1 MNKFASYQINEYTKD
16 KKGYLKFEEC
26 TILFPSPTSNEY
38 EVKVACV
45 EIFGRAIKASI
56 SDSNGCPKY
65 VFNHFA
71 SCQIESKVMKIIKS
85 DCFWFQFNNVIMLAN
100 KELISALNE
109 YILSVEDMYE
119 SYYLH
124 EYEKELSQISG
135 YTLINNDGINI
146 NNMTGME
153 FELLCKK
160 LIDKMGFETEMT
172 KASGDGGIDIIAYN
186 HQPLLSGKYIIQCKR
201 YSGSVGEPIIR
212 DLYGVVTSERANKG
226 ILITTG
232 YFTKSAIGFAKDK
245 QIELIDGDRLND
257 LLTNHNIN
265 LEGSLSFS
273 NKRSIADI
281 LDDAYC
287 DSTAYNDKLHILS
300 NNPNDEITRVKL
312 IEQLVGAVLGTV
324 PYVDSNEEKLI
335 IFSEIKKHIEFY
347 LKSVDK
353 SNKKAKYLNTVL
365 KIFYIQ
371 LSVLEGNFTEAFKK
385 YVELINQRE
394 LHIYSKDGMGINP
407 DLVDNSWLFQCLY
420 SISYDMVQISLLA
433 NDNKF
438 TDRIYQVGKNI
449 FSAQQGHLSLSS
461 INFDG
466 DLTEAQVSFAK
477 REYRK
482 FERIKTFNSLYLLD
496 EFVISNCLDY
506 VYYNAP
512 GVSCF
517 IYSYPTV
524 ISNNNLIMQNSD
536 SLASQEFDASKN
548 ILNPDNEYFRLENW
562 KDSIS
567 DAVRNL

>member
-1 MNKFASYQINEYTKD
+1 MSKLASYQINEYTKD
-16 KKGYLKFEEC
+16 KKGYLKFEKC
-26 TILFPSPTSNEY
+26 TILFPNPTSKEY
-38 EVKVACV
+38 EVKIACV
-45 EIFGRAIKASI
+45 EIFGRAIKVSI

-65 VFNHFA
+65 VFNHLA
-71 SCQIESKVMKIIKS
+71 NCQIESKVMKYIKD

-100 KELISALNE
+100 KELMSALNE
-109 YILSVEDMYE
+109 YILSVENMYE
-119 SYYLH
+119 LYYLH
-124 EYEKELSQISG
+124 EYEKEISQISS
-135 YTLINNDGINI
+135 YTLINNNDLDLK
-146 NNMTGME
+146 NMTGQE
-153 FELLCKK
+153 FELHCKK
-160 LIDKMGFETEMT
+160 LIDKMGFETELT

-245 QIELIDGDRLND
+245 QIELIDGDRLNE
-257 LLTNHNIN
+257 LFIN
-265 LEGSLSFS
+265 YDINVGDGLSRS
-273 NKRSIADI
+273 SKRSISDI

-287 DSTAYNDKLHILS
+287 DSNAYNNKLQILS

-335 IFSEIKKHIEFY
+335 IFSEIKKQIELY
-347 LKSVDK
+347 LKSVNRSNEK
-353 SNKKAKYLNTVL
+353 SKYLNTVL

-371 LSVLEGNFTEAFKK
+371 LSILEGNFTEAFKK
-385 YVELINQRE
+385 YIELINQRD
-394 LHIYSKDGMGINP
+394 LHIYSKDGVGINP

-433 NDNKF
+433 DDTKF
-438 TDRIYQVGKNI
+438 SDRIYQVGKNI
-449 FSAQQGHLSLSS
+449 FSTQQAHLSLSS

-466 DLTEAQVSFAK
+466 ELTEAQISFAK

-482 FERIKTFNSLYLLD
+482 LERIKTFNSLYLLD

-512 GVSCF
+512 VFSCF
-517 IYSYPTV
+517 IYSFPTV
-524 ISNNNLIMQNSD
+524 ISNNNVIMQNSD

-548 ILNPDNEYFRLENW
+548 VLNPDNEYFRIENW
-562 KDSIS
+562 KDCIS
-567 DAVRNL
+567 DAVNNL